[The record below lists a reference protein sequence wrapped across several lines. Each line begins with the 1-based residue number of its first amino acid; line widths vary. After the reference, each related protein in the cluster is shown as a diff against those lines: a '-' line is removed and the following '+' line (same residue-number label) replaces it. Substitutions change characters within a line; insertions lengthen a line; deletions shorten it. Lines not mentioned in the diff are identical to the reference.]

1 MRPWL
6 AALLLGCDEKA
17 DKVFPEQTLSES
29 AQGTGHT
36 GLSIP
41 IDSDG
46 DGVVDEEDCAPDN
59 PLVFPGASDVCNGID
74 DNCDGQLTIL
84 ERDEDGD
91 GAMWCEDCDDTRAD
105 VLPGAEDPDG
115 DDLDSNCDGTDGL
128 GLPLA
133 QPVQEGEIL
142 WRTAGYALA
151 GGDVDGDGCDDL
163 LIGEPGGWGG
173 TPPTEDEATLGIGCY
188 PWADGFEQSPP
199 DTDSLLRGYYVD
211 VDRGLVAVHE
221 LGWRGRGRTLVYDE
235 TFSVGASPLL
245 EVQGGGL
252 SRRGLRSMAMLGE
265 PAQWLLFGKQPS
277 TDFPAAFYLVD
288 LSRRGVLDL
297 EVEEPDLTLATDVYG
312 LYGGTVGAFPND
324 MGDRDGDGLV
334 DLGLVGELGGRAL
347 RFFPEVQ
354 GGHIDDAPEAWTDT
368 SYGYLPEQLLHRGG
382 DLDGDGRDD
391 AFYSASFADGE
402 REGTGRAYLLP
413 WLGAGEYDVAND
425 ATARFDG
432 EFAGEWFGFDTEIA
446 DIDGDGLGDLIAGA
460 PGSFFNEWIPSKVMV
475 FRGPISGG
483 TLTAADAAILFSG
496 EHFGDHAGT
505 SVATGDF
512 DGSGR
517 VDIAIGA
524 PFADRNGVVDAG
536 AVYVLIDPL

>member
-6 AALLLGCDEKA
+6 AALLLGCGEKA
-17 DKVFPEQTLSES
+17 DKALPEQTLPES
-29 AQGTGHT
+29 AQETGHT

-46 DGVVDEEDCAPDN
+46 DGVIDEEDCAPDD
-59 PLVFPGASDVCNGID
+59 PLVFPRAQERCNGLD
-74 DNCDGQLTIL
+74 DDCTGRPDPVL
-84 ERDEDGD
+84 EADSDGD
-91 GAMWCEDCDDTRAD
+91 GAMWCEECDDTRAD
-105 VLPGAEDPDG
+105 VFPGAEDPDG

-128 GLPLA
+128 AQPLA
-133 QPVQEGEIL
+133 QPVREGEIL

-163 LIGEPGGWGG
+163 
-173 TPPTEDEATLGIGCY
+173 
-188 PWADGFEQSPP
+188 
-199 DTDSLLRGYYVD
+199 
-211 VDRGLVAVHE
+211 
-221 LGWRGRGRTLVYDE
+221 
-235 TFSVGASPLL
+235 
-245 EVQGGGL
+245 
-252 SRRGLRSMAMLGE
+252 
-265 PAQWLLFGKQPS
+265 
-277 TDFPAAFYLVD
+277 
-288 LSRRGVLDL
+288 
-297 EVEEPDLTLATDVYG
+297 
-312 LYGGTVGAFPND
+312 
-324 MGDRDGDGLV
+324 
-334 DLGLVGELGGRAL
+334 LVGELGGRAL

-368 SYGYLPEQLLHRGG
+368 AYGYLPEQLLHRGG

-432 EFAGEWFGFDTEIA
+432 EFAGEWFGFDTEVA
-446 DIDGDGLGDLIAGA
+446 DIDGDGSNDLVASA
-460 PGSFFNEWIPSKVMV
+460 PNNFFANHAPSKVMV

-483 TLTAADAAILFSG
+483 TLTAADAALVFSG
-496 EHFGDHAGT
+496 EQLGDHAGT

-524 PFADRNGVVDAG
+524 PFADRNDIVDVG